1 MNFHANDTYVA
12 LDIDFEIFFFF
23 FFHLFVF
30 VFYIKTIFTFSFLC
44 VRAHA
49 HTQVAMR
56 GFGYLEPVLNEVAA
70 ALGILAKYGSLGVG
84 LTHTTNG
91 TTPISYLNVTPLE
104 QSVTNSVFGA
114 IGQVNLDS
122 FIGATSPTP
131 RASIDRFE
139 TTTFDPFRHAGQ
151 QAAAPISINTNTY
164 GRATNSTIGAAAAA
178 QTLGGLS
185 KSPTPADVG
194 LRDTKSV
201 EVAESI
207 VGAIL
212 GKFIYKQIC

>member
-1 MNFHANDTYVA
+1 
-12 LDIDFEIFFFF
+12 
-23 FFHLFVF
+23 
-30 VFYIKTIFTFSFLC
+30 
-44 VRAHA
+44 
-49 HTQVAMR
+49 MR

-84 LTHTTNG
+84 VGLTHTNG

-104 QSVTNSVFGA
+104 QSVSNSVFGP

-139 TTTFDPFRHAGQ
+139 TTTFDPFRHATQ

-164 GRATNSTIGAAAAA
+164 GLATNSTIGAAAAA
-178 QTLGGLS
+178 AAQSLGSLS

-194 LRDTKSV
+194 LRDSKSV

-212 GKFIYKQIC
+212 GKLISQLISKQNEACASKD

>member
-1 MNFHANDTYVA
+1 
-12 LDIDFEIFFFF
+12 
-23 FFHLFVF
+23 
-30 VFYIKTIFTFSFLC
+30 
-44 VRAHA
+44 
-49 HTQVAMR
+49 MR

-84 LTHTTNG
+84 VGLTHTNG

-104 QSVTNSVFGA
+104 QSVTANSVFGP

-122 FIGATSPTP
+122 FMGATSPTP

-164 GRATNSTIGAAAAA
+164 GLATNSTIGAAAAA
-178 QTLGGLS
+178 AAAQSLGGMS

-194 LRDTKSV
+194 LRDSKSV

-212 GKFIYKQIC
+212 GNSFKSIQF

>member
-1 MNFHANDTYVA
+1 
-12 LDIDFEIFFFF
+12 
-23 FFHLFVF
+23 
-30 VFYIKTIFTFSFLC
+30 
-44 VRAHA
+44 
-49 HTQVAMR
+49 MR

-84 LTHTTNG
+84 VGLTHTNG

-104 QSVTNSVFGA
+104 QSVTANSVFGA

-164 GRATNSTIGAAAAA
+164 GLATNSTIGAAAAA
-178 QTLGGLS
+178 QTLSGLS

-194 LRDTKSV
+194 LRDSKSV

-212 GKFIYKQIC
+212 GNSILFGMHVFFT

>member
-1 MNFHANDTYVA
+1 
-12 LDIDFEIFFFF
+12 
-23 FFHLFVF
+23 
-30 VFYIKTIFTFSFLC
+30 
-44 VRAHA
+44 
-49 HTQVAMR
+49 MR

-84 LTHTTNG
+84 VGLTHTTNG
-91 TTPISYLNVTPLE
+91 TTPISYLNVAPLE
-104 QSVTNSVFGA
+104 QSVTANSVFGA

-164 GRATNSTIGAAAAA
+164 GLATNSTIGAAAAAA

-185 KSPTPADVG
+185 KSPTPADVS
-194 LRDTKSV
+194 LRDSKSV

-212 GKFIYKQIC
+212 GKLVCCISCSCLLHDQSIGCA